1 MMPHATGALKSG
13 AVYSCIQAFC
23 GIRFSPF
30 YLEMYMFKSKFASEA
45 HAERVWLHVVI
56 HYL

>member
-1 MMPHATGALKSG
+1 MPHATGALKSG
-13 AVYSCIQAFC
+13 AVYRLSADTF
-23 GIRFSPF
+23 FPF